1 MDSNQSLAH
10 AKRDCA
16 CHAVRVPKHRGKVLY
31 GGCGDG
37 GEGGPCPA
45 GGGEG
50 RPRDRRGERLPRSH
64 DPEAAQVLAEGKETV
79 KTHQGLSFAQQ
90 KFFTPCP

>member
-31 GGCGDG
+31 GGCGMEAKEAPARPVAAKG
-37 GEGGPCPA
+37 GLGIAEGSAC
-45 GGGEG
+45 
-50 RPRDRRGERLPRSH
+50 RDRMTQKPLRFWPR
-64 DPEAAQVLAEGKETV
+64 ARKQ
-79 KTHQGLSFAQQ
+79 
-90 KFFTPCP
+90 